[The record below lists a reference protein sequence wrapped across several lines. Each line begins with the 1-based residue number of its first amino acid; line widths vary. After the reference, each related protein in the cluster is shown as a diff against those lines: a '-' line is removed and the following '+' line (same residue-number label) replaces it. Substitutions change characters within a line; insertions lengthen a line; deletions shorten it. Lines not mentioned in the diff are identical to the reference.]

1 MQCQGELNRSKT
13 SRTHALILYIQLFF
27 FKKRCEVPL
36 PSVPC
41 MNYKR
46 ALAVE
51 EQAKEEAKERHAK
64 GEVLPKAQVESAE
77 DAKSR

>member
-1 MQCQGELNRSKT
+1 
-13 SRTHALILYIQLFF
+13 
-27 FKKRCEVPL
+27 
-36 PSVPC
+36 